1 MLNHV
6 DNVREEGEHVESII
20 PYFEVNDITINI
32 FGDSVDEVDDFE
44 DSEDIH
50 QMWNL
55 TMNIVY
61 LMKFLN
67 LSKLKR
73 IIMKL
78 SLVISD

>member
-6 DNVREEGEHVESII
+6 DNVYEEGEHVESII
-20 PYFEVNDITINI
+20 PYFEVNDITINK

-55 TMNIVY
+55 TVNIVY